1 GEETAVSPEARK
13 TYGCAGIYNDVHVRQ
28 YRRITDFLKRCGAV
42 PAMQLGHAGRKAS
55 CRPPWENFAPLTE
68 ESARQGEPPWR
79 GFSSSPFPTSE
90 GAPVPK
96 EMGRDDIRRT
106 IEQWREAAF

>member
-1 GEETAVSPEARK
+1 
-13 TYGCAGIYNDVHVRQ
+13 
-28 YRRITDFLKRCGAV
+28 V

-96 EMGRDDIRRT
+96 EMDRDDIRRT
-106 IEQWREAAF
+106 IEQWREAALRTADAGFEICEVHGAHGYLIQQFLSPI